1 MAARARARAARGARL
16 HLLVGVRPGHRQLR
30 GLRVQRPHRVRVVR
44 DRRGRRHQL
53 AAIEAAPRVPARL
66 PDGGRPGGLGGGAV
80 RRRADRTAGARG
92 DARGVGRPRP
102 RGARLPPPAHR
113 PVRPDVRNRLAGV
126 GAHRLP
132 ARRPERGH
140 CRADA
145 AVLHDARLLLA
156 RARARGVPLG
166 ARAESARDADREL
179 SLGAAGRRLPRRAP
193 VLGQRGRELRA
204 RRDRPRRL
212 PAAPARL
219 RGRAV
224 SRPQVQIDGVW
235 KSYPAWSAG
244 SRTLRGIVSRRIPL
258 LAHGSDRRWVLRDVS
273 LEAEAGQAVGLIGQ
287 NGAGKSTLLR
297 LASGVGRADRGM
309 IHLPERTASVLS
321 FDSWFELD
329 LTGRENAMTAL
340 VVNGWRRAE
349 ARDLIAGVLEFAE
362 LESFADAPV
371 RTYSEG
377 MKLRLAFG
385 VVAQLDPD
393 VLLIDEVISVG
404 DLRFQQKCMD
414 RLREMRDR
422 GMTLIMASH
431 GLEQVQAECDR
442 AVWLQAGVVRS
453 FGDPAEV
460 IEEYR
465 SAMASATLERTP
477 AAAPGAVDGGLE
489 LRRNRFGNQEMT
501 IDSVQLLTEDRGPLE
516 ELRSGRPLRIAL
528 RLSTANNRVDDPIVG
543 VAIHRASDGL

>member
-1 MAARARARAARGARL
+1 
-16 HLLVGVRPGHRQLR
+16 
-30 GLRVQRPHRVRVVR
+30 
-44 DRRGRRHQL
+44 
-53 AAIEAAPRVPARL
+53 
-66 PDGGRPGGLGGGAV
+66 
-80 RRRADRTAGARG
+80 
-92 DARGVGRPRP
+92 
-102 RGARLPPPAHR
+102 
-113 PVRPDVRNRLAGV
+113 
-126 GAHRLP
+126 
-132 ARRPERGH
+132 
-140 CRADA
+140 
-145 AVLHDARLLLA
+145 
-156 RARARGVPLG
+156 
-166 ARAESARDADREL
+166 
-179 SLGAAGRRLPRRAP
+179 
-193 VLGQRGRELRA
+193 
-204 RRDRPRRL
+204 
-212 PAAPARL
+212 
-219 RGRAV
+219 V

-543 VAIHRASDGL
+543 VAIHRASDGLICYDTSTESSGVRLGAVDGELSVELEFERLDLLPGDYLLDVGVYRRDWEFAYDFHWQAYPLKVVGSHSDKGVFRPPHRWEVAR